1 MSMSVDIPV
10 RSAYTLRGKITL
22 SDGKPIPT
30 GMRLALFSDRG
41 SDSQSITLAPNGL
54 SEFKGLGRGVYNLL
68 PSVKGYDVRDTGSME
83 LLIEGD
89 VRDLVMLLQP
99 ATPSQR

>member
-1 MSMSVDIPV
+1 MEGSRSLMSRPAGSRIIAP
-10 RSAYTLRGKITL
+10 
-22 SDGKPIPT
+22 DG
-30 GMRLALFSDRG
+30 LF
-41 SDSQSITLAPNGL
+41 
-54 SEFKGLGRGVYNLL
+54 EFKGLGRGVYNLL

-99 ATPSQR
+99 ATPIQR